1 MKRRKDEKKKKK
13 EKKSEYLFDLD
24 ICIYLKKI
32 ENVTMCVVQYM
43 CKEERSK
50 VKEKTRRRRRRNQS
64 INLEICIYLLFL
76 KVREI

>member
-1 MKRRKDEKKKKK
+1 
-13 EKKSEYLFDLD
+13 
-24 ICIYLKKI
+24 LKKI